1 MDGDRGEDVRR
12 EVGLEHLPQYNAFAV
27 PVASIYYDAGFNCR
41 ADFTLQSVEDLAESI
56 RSRGGGVELKG
67 LEYPIVVQPI
77 GDVVGEKPSGFDYRL
92 VAGHRRFKAIEGFL
106 KWSKVPAMVRSG
118 LSDREARMHNFV
130 ENLERKDLN
139 PLEEATALKRLYP
152 DGAPLRVAAREL
164 KRPTR
169 WVHDRFRLLTLPEE
183 VQQLAAVGLLAMC
196 QLEALI
202 GKPPSEQIRIARQH
216 ATVKR
221 ERGKTASLRHLG
233 VKERRK
239 FGRPRT
245 KSEMHDMIAK
255 LLGRGITGLAP
266 RMGAWCA
273 GYISSAEFEKDIRNH
288 SNSAPNN

>member
-1 MDGDRGEDVRR
+1 ME
-12 EVGLEHLPQYNAFAV
+12 A
-27 PVASIYYDAGFNCR
+27 
-41 ADFTLQSVEDLAESI
+41 
-56 RSRGGGVELKG
+56 
-67 LEYPIVVQPI
+67 
-77 GDVVGEKPSGFDYRL
+77 
-92 VAGHRRFKAIEGFL
+92 FL

-216 ATVKR
+216 AAVKR

-245 KSEMHDMIAK
+245 KSENARHDRQVAGPRDHGPCAANGS
-255 LLGRGITGLAP
+255 LVRWLYQQCGI
-266 RMGAWCA
+266 R
-273 GYISSAEFEKDIRNH
+273 ERH
-288 SNSAPNN
+288 SESL